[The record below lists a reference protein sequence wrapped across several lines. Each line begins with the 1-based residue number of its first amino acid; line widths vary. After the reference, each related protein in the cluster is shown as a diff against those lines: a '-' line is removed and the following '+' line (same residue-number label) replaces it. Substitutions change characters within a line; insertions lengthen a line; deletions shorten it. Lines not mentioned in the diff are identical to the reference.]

1 MVSRTHGLLAADG
14 NIHKFRTDTGAS
26 DVTWAL
32 RTRSNMP
39 LLPRLQTREFLFSA
53 NHSGLNGAAHEVL
66 AARRQPATSFGVG
79 EATAGLRKGSEFLFN
94 IDSGKAW
101 DQFQELFKT
110 PAVLAK
116 YDKDFEYW
124 VAEATDANNDLL
136 RAKELLQQALQDQA
150 PQIEEDQTVIDQD

>member
-1 MVSRTHGLLAADG
+1 MVSRTHGLPVADG
-14 NIHKFRTDTGAS
+14 SVYKFRIDSGAS
-26 DVTWAL
+26 DVMWAL
-32 RTRSNMP
+32 RPRSNMP
-39 LLPRLQTREFLFSA
+39 LLPRHQPREFLISA
-53 NHSGLNGAAHEVL
+53 SHSSCNGAAHEVL
-66 AARRQPATSFGVG
+66 HTKRQPATSFGVG

-124 VAEATDANNDLL
+124 VAEATDANNDLV

-150 PQIEEDQTVIDQD
+150 PQIEQDQTEIDQD